1 MPHYQQLT
9 PQGRGAI
16 AVIAVSGSNT
26 VDVIDACFTPVGKRR
41 FKDLQKQL
49 TYGHWNS
56 TGEDL
61 LIVHDGDA
69 NYEIQSHGS
78 EAAVSAIKADLSLH
92 GAQQSAVQTLA
103 PLAPARFRADIQ
115 RLLCHASTARTA
127 ELLLQQWHILPPA
140 IAQLKKDPSLLDSFL
155 RWGDFGTR
163 FHQRQSIVFC
173 GRPNAGKSSLTN
185 AILGFERAIVTE
197 IAGTTRDVLTH
208 HTVIDGWPVELSD
221 TAGLRESENQ
231 IEQIGVAKAHQK
243 LATADLIISVIDATA
258 PQPWDQAEIAPDIIV
273 INKSDLTDQR
283 AEFQKT
289 DVPVV
294 FVSATKSTGINDL
307 LDAISKTLYPELP
320 PADQPIPLTEAQIK
334 DLR

>member
-294 FVSATKSTGINDL
+294 FVSATKSTGFNDL